1 MCLLP
6 LILVNPTRYTSN
18 ISAIFAIF
26 FMLYLKDKQNKK
38 VLSIVAQFTITLSVQ
53 VQVEAKSIFCFLG
66 AAGHI
71 IRIFQDMHV
80 LSHKYLSG

>member
-1 MCLLP
+1 
-6 LILVNPTRYTSN
+6 
-18 ISAIFAIF
+18 
-26 FMLYLKDKQNKK
+26 MLYLKDKLNKK
-38 VLSIVAQFTITLSVQ
+38 VLNIIVAQFTITLSVQ

-80 LSHKYLSG
+80 MSHEYLSG